1 MKSNDQKLLEEAYI
15 SALQKSV
22 NVPSDSASEHQPDA
36 HLEPEVGTEP
46 VVMSITAEE
55 PHDEVCGCDDH
66 HDEVDHMEEEHEESS
81 MAKTNLY
88 SIFKNAKMIHEY
100 IESGVHL
107 ETWML
112 QKIAVVAD
120 NLNSVAKV
128 AEYHAAKGSH

>member
-22 NVPSDSASEHQPDA
+22 NVPSDPASEQPLGA
-36 HLEPEVGTEP
+36 HLESEVGVEP

-55 PHDEVCGCDDH
+55 PVEDCGCEA

-81 MAKTNLY
+81 MAKTNLF
-88 SIFKNAKMIHEY
+88 SIYKDAKMIHE
-100 IESGVHL
+100 IVEGGVEL

-120 NLNSVAKV
+120 KLSSVARS
-128 AEYHAAKGSH
+128 AEYHAAKGQE

>member
-22 NVPSDSASEHQPDA
+22 NVPSDPASEQPLTA
-36 HLEPEVGTEP
+36 HLEPEVGAEP

-55 PHDEVCGCDDH
+55 PVEDCGCEA

-100 IESGVHL
+100 IESGVHI

-128 AEYHAAKGSH
+128 AEYHATKDSH